1 MAIIFLRLSWSLEQ
15 ITSEGC
21 LQRAAVSLF
30 PRYSAEV
37 INHKKIVNSLRL
49 SSHYPPRFY
58 KKDSL
63 PRQNADSVLM

>member
-1 MAIIFLRLSWSLEQ
+1 MAIIFLRLPWSLEQ

-30 PRYSAEV
+30 PQYSAEV

-49 SSHYPPRFY
+49 SSHYPRFY

-63 PRQNADSVLM
+63 PKQNADSVLM